1 MIILP
6 KSLVCIGF
14 VFVLSFYMNSTS
26 IKELYQM
33 KKLSVLLIA
42 LITVASAQLR
52 VGLDLSKNVSLKI
65 GDENVDFK
73 NSSPG
78 LRFGYEYTLLTIA
91 GVGAEYVITGE
102 QDFHAGGEKGDVG
115 KLFPD
120 VLSAYGLVRLPVG
133 VPFARGVIRAGMY
146 LPLGSR
152 TIETYGLSE
161 SVNYIDIYSP
171 GITWGVGVRAKL
183 PVIPVGAELL
193 YQSTSLNL
201 TDDAKQSE
209 ILNEEFGL
217 FDGKSIS
224 TISLVATY
232 SF

>member
-42 LITVASAQLR
+42 LITVGSAQLR
-52 VGLDLSKNVSLKI
+52 VGLDLSNNVSV
-65 GDENVDFK
+65 GDVDFK

-91 GVGAEYVITGE
+91 GVGVEYVTTGK
-102 QDFHAGGEKGDVG
+102 QVGHFGGEKGDAV

-120 VLSAYGLVRLPVG
+120 ALSAYGLVRLPVG

-146 LPLGSR
+146 LPLGSG
-152 TIETYGLSE
+152 TVESYALSE
-161 SVNYIDIYSP
+161 SFNFIDIYSP

-183 PVIPVGAELL
+183 PVIPIGAELL

-209 ILNEEFGL
+209 ILNDEFGF

>member
-52 VGLDLSKNVSLKI
+52 VGLDLSNNVSV
-65 GDENVDFK
+65 GDVDFK

-146 LPLGSR
+146 LPLGST
-152 TIETYGLSE
+152 TIESYGLSE

>member
-1 MIILP
+1 MDV
-6 KSLVCIGF
+6 KS
-14 VFVLSFYMNSTS
+14 
-26 IKELYQM
+26 
-33 KKLSVLLIA
+33 
-42 LITVASAQLR
+42 
-52 VGLDLSKNVSLKI
+52 
-65 GDENVDFK
+65 
-73 NSSPG
+73 SSPG

-209 ILNEEFGL
+209 ILNDEFGL

>member
-42 LITVASAQLR
+42 LITVGSAQLR
-52 VGLDLSKNVSLKI
+52 VGLDLSNNASV
-65 GDENVDFK
+65 GDVDFK

-91 GVGAEYVITGE
+91 GVGVEYVTTGKQVGHFGE
-102 QDFHAGGEKGDVG
+102 EKGDAV

-120 VLSAYGLVRLPVG
+120 ALSAYGLVRLPVG

-146 LPLGSR
+146 LPLGSG
-152 TIETYGLSE
+152 TVESYALSE
-161 SVNYIDIYSP
+161 SFNFIDIYSP

-183 PVIPVGAELL
+183 PVIPIGAELL

-209 ILNEEFGL
+209 ILNDEFGF

>member
-42 LITVASAQLR
+42 LITVGSAQLR
-52 VGLDLSKNVSLKI
+52 VGLDLSNNVSV
-65 GDENVDFK
+65 GDVDFK

-91 GVGAEYVITGE
+91 GVGVEYVTTGKQVGHFGE
-102 QDFHAGGEKGDVG
+102 EKGDAV

-120 VLSAYGLVRLPVG
+120 ALSAYGLVRLPVG

-146 LPLGSR
+146 LPLGSG
-152 TIETYGLSE
+152 TVESYALSE
-161 SVNYIDIYSP
+161 SFNFIDIYSP

-183 PVIPVGAELL
+183 PVIPIGAELL

-209 ILNEEFGL
+209 ILNDEFGF

>member
-1 MIILP
+1 
-6 KSLVCIGF
+6 
-14 VFVLSFYMNSTS
+14 
-26 IKELYQM
+26 M
-33 KKLSVLLIA
+33 KKLSILLIA

-52 VGLDLSKNVSLKI
+52 VGLDLSNNVSLKI
-65 GDENVDFK
+65 GDADVDVK

-209 ILNEEFGL
+209 ILNDEFGL

>member
-42 LITVASAQLR
+42 LITVGSAQLR
-52 VGLDLSKNVSLKI
+52 VGLDLSNNASV
-65 GDENVDFK
+65 GDVDFK

-91 GVGAEYVITGE
+91 GVGVEYATTGKQVAHFGE
-102 QDFHAGGEKGDVG
+102 EKGDAV

-120 VLSAYGLVRLPVG
+120 ALSAYGLVRLPVG

-146 LPLGSR
+146 LPLGSG
-152 TIETYGLSE
+152 TVESYGLSE
-161 SVNYIDIYSP
+161 SFNFIDIYSP

-183 PVIPVGAELL
+183 PVIPIGAELL

-209 ILNEEFGL
+209 ILNDEFGF
-217 FDGKSIS
+217 FDGKSFS

>member
-52 VGLDLSKNVSLKI
+52 VGLDLSNNASV
-65 GDENVDFK
+65 GDVDFK

-91 GVGAEYVITGE
+91 GVGVEYATTGKQVAHFGE
-102 QDFHAGGEKGDVG
+102 EKGDAV

-120 VLSAYGLVRLPVG
+120 ALSAYGLVRLPVG

-146 LPLGSR
+146 LPLGST
-152 TIETYGLSE
+152 TIETYESSE

-209 ILNEEFGL
+209 ILNDEFGF
-217 FDGKSIS
+217 FDGKSFS